1 MKVKS
6 FKCAIGSSL
15 AVAVTLGT
23 LAACPA
29 QAGSGLIKNTH
40 SATAYKW
47 VTQPHKST
55 VTKPQAKASQGQPEI
70 QVAVMANSP
79 SQSAS
84 RRSVYI
90 HR

>member
-6 FKCAIGSSL
+6 FKRAIGSSL

-47 VTQPHKST
+47 VTQPVHPA
-55 VTKPQAKASQGQPEI
+55 VPKAYVKVNQGQPEI
-70 QVAVMANSP
+70 QVAVMAKSP
-79 SQSAS
+79 AQPGA